1 MKKAKR
7 TNKKR
12 ALNYNRLGMLA
23 IALVVL
29 MLLGISAMQ
38 SRRLENRLT
47 LYNNKA
53 ETLEERIE
61 EEIART
67 EEIDNLKKYMNT
79 DQYAE
84 EIARNRLGLV
94 KENEIVFQEQKTIQ

>member
-1 MKKAKR
+1 MKNAKR

-23 IALVVL
+23 IAMVVL
-29 MLLGISAMQ
+29 MLLGISVMQ
-38 SRRLENRLT
+38 SSRLENRLM

-61 EEIART
+61 EEIDRT
-67 EEIDNLKKYMNT
+67 EEIDNLKKYMKT

-94 KENEIVFQEQKTIQ
+94 KENEIVFQEQKTLQ

>member
-1 MKKAKR
+1 
-7 TNKKR
+7 
-12 ALNYNRLGMLA
+12 MLA

>member
-1 MKKAKR
+1 MKNAKR

-23 IALVVL
+23 IAMVVL

-38 SRRLENRLT
+38 SRRLENRLM

-67 EEIDNLKKYMNT
+67 EEIDNLKKYMKT

-94 KENEIVFQEQKTIQ
+94 KENEIVFQEQKTLQ

>member
-7 TNKKR
+7 TNRKR

-23 IALVVL
+23 IAMVVL

-38 SRRLENRLT
+38 SRRLENRLA